1 MIQVLMVGRSVPIRP
16 SEAIEFDQAEQFS
29 FATVDTLFEAEK
41 VLSDT
46 KSPCV
51 TVIGTRVPIHDASA
65 FAARISRTRGDVVSI
80 LEVSEVTSD
89 VLKDAL
95 RTGFRDVVGEDSD
108 ELIESIRNA
117 HENVQAASDPVVSGR
132 ERTGSPGRVISFLS
146 PKGGVGKT
154 VLATNTAIGIAQRDG
169 GRVILLDLNRQFG
182 DAGLFLGMPPNVDAS
197 DFASHLDRMDGDLLS
212 GLLQPHKSGVDV
224 LLAPA
229 RMDFSQRMTEVQLET
244 LLKVARSIADFVIL
258 DTAPSFDEN
267 VRVLLSESDG
277 VFLVTTLDVP
287 SVKNT
292 QMMLQTLSAVP
303 YPEERVKVVLNRAD
317 SKVSL
322 TPGEVEHHLKQKIH
336 LRVPSDGAIPRSVN
350 EGLPIL
356 QEVGVNGSAKLAGK
370 AKRRIAKNLA
380 ELVVAAMD
388 TQPRVNRIETDHSAG
403 AIQ

>member
-1 MIQVLMVGRSVPIRP
+1 MVIQVLMVGRAVPTKT
-16 SEAIEFDQAEQFS
+16 SEAAEFGKMDG
-29 FATVDTLFEAEK
+29 FAVSTVDTLYEAEK
-41 VLSDT
+41 VLSEST
-46 KSPCV
+46 TPCV
-51 TVIGTRVPIHDASA
+51 IVIGTRVPIHDASA
-65 FAARISRTRGDVVSI
+65 FAARISRTRNDTVSI
-80 LEVSEVTSD
+80 LEVTDVTSD
-89 VLKDAL
+89 ILRDAL
-95 RTGFRDVVGEDSD
+95 RTGFRDVVGQDSD
-108 ELIESIRNA
+108 ELPEALGRA
-117 HENVQAASDPVVSGR
+117 HLTVKTA
-132 ERTGSPGRVISFLS
+132 ERTETIGRAQTNKSGRVISFLS

-197 DFASHLDRMDGDLLS
+197 DFASLLDRLDGDLLS

-244 LLKVARSIADFVIL
+244 LLRVARSVADFVVV

-267 VRVLLSESDG
+267 VRTLLSESDG

-356 QEVGVNGSAKLAGK
+356 QEVGTNGSAKLAGK
-370 AKRRIAKNLA
+370 AKRRIAKDLVQ
-380 ELVVAAMD
+380 LVVAAMD
-388 TQPRVNRIETDHSAG
+388 TQPREKV
-403 AIQ
+403 IQ